1 MVQRIRETVSAVLL
15 GTTDL
20 DPVLLESEGPT
31 TFKSGSVAPRKFW
44 MHLLLGLVR
53 REREAFTVLEARGF
67 CLQVQLL

>member
-1 MVQRIRETVSAVLL
+1 MLL

-20 DPVLLESEGPT
+20 DQVLLESEGPISCVAKLA
-31 TFKSGSVAPRKFW
+31 TFKSGSVAPRECW

-53 REREAFTVLEARGF
+53 WEGEAVPVLEARGF